1 MSSFF
6 VVYYGPEID
15 THMLVLIN
23 NNSRSREMQQHC
35 SNYALPSLCFSV
47 LPICRTPEATNT
59 KYAKKLKQQ
68 GDMKR
73 KKRKNKLKSTTTTTS
88 TTTVLPPMYED
99 DEEVE
104 GPPYFDLESLSQL
117 VENSVLTVS
126 RDTENLRRICRTE
139 CELLE
144 NELCQK
150 EYAIA
155 KRHPTIGQSL
165 SLETCHSLPLVS
177 ADCLSLGI
185 TIDAHPNET
194 CYTELGMSYRGT
206 KSMTVTG
213 KTCLRWSTVLKE
225 ISMYPELAGQNY
237 CR

>member
-1 MSSFF
+1 M
-6 VVYYGPEID
+6 
-15 THMLVLIN
+15 N
-23 NNSRSREMQQHC
+23 QHC

-47 LPICRTPEATNT
+47 LPICRTPELTNN
-59 KYAKKLKQQ
+59 KLKKLKQQ
-68 GDMKR
+68 QDNMKR
-73 KKRKNKLKSTTTTTS
+73 SKRKNKQKSTTTTTTS
-88 TTTVLPPMYED
+88 TTVLPEIDMDY
-99 DEEVE
+99 
-104 GPPYFDLESLSQL
+104 LESLSQL
-117 VENSVLTVS
+117 APEKEKEAIS
-126 RDTENLRRICRTE
+126 RNTENLRRICRSE

-155 KRHPTIGQSL
+155 KRHPTIGQKL
-165 SLETCHSLPLVS
+165 NLETCHDLPLVS
-177 ADCLSLGI
+177 NGDCLTLGI

-206 KSMTVTG
+206 KSVTVTG

-225 ISMYPELAGQNY
+225 ISLYPELAGQNY

>member
-1 MSSFF
+1 M
-6 VVYYGPEID
+6 
-15 THMLVLIN
+15 H
-23 NNSRSREMQQHC
+23 QHC

-47 LPICRTPEATNT
+47 LPVCRTPEETNA
-59 KYAKKLKQQ
+59 KYAKRIKQQ
-68 GDMKR
+68 QDMKR
-73 KKRKNKLKSTTTTTS
+73 RKRKNKLKTTTTT
-88 TTTVLPPMYED
+88 TTTVLPPLLY
-99 DEEVE
+99 DEESL
-104 GPPYFDLESLSQL
+104 FIDHDDFESLSQL
-117 VENSVLTVS
+117 AEPQPAVSVS
-126 RDTENLRRICRTE
+126 RDTENLRRICRIE
-139 CELLE
+139 CDLLE

-155 KRHPTIGQSL
+155 KRHPTIGQQL

-177 ADCLSLGI
+177 SDCLSLGI

-206 KSMTVTG
+206 KSATASG

-225 ISMYPELAGQNY
+225 VSLYPELAGHNY